1 MKNTPYELHQSPEPA
16 TGTTPA
22 AGSSAETKSRLSHRT
37 YLALGLPLLLSGL
50 TTPLLGAVDT
60 ATVGQLTDPALL
72 GGVAVGALIFN
83 TMYWLF
89 GFLRVSTSGFAAQ
102 ALGSGDHEKSL
113 AALFK
118 PAMLALSIGLLFV
131 LLQRPIFHGAL
142 TLIRPDEDVGLVA
155 SQYFNIR
162 IWGAPVT
169 LMNYVIIGWMLGTA
183 KIRMT
188 LFLQIGMNVFDMG
201 LTLLFVKAFHW
212 GVPGVAA
219 ATTIAEATV
228 LAAGLI
234 VFASSVKLPSGGSAW
249 KSLIGIGDFRK
260 MLSVNG
266 DLMIRTACLLTV
278 FNLFTATGSSFG
290 TEQLAANAILLQI
303 HFLMAAVFEGF
314 ANAGSIF
321 AGKALGS
328 RDRLLFRRTIGLSWQ
343 WTLFSAVLISGIY
356 MALNSAFIT
365 MFTNNDQ
372 VSSLALNYSVWIAV
386 YPFAAGLCLM
396 FYGIFTGTT
405 NTAPI
410 RNSTIMSLIVFLA
423 ALYLLVPAYQN
434 HGLWLAF
441 LLFSLA
447 RSLFLI
453 MYVPKLE
460 RSLFIR

>member
-1 MKNTPYELHQSPEPA
+1 MKDTPYELQSTQSPQPS
-16 TGTTPA
+16 TGTPA
-22 AGSSAETKSRLSHRT
+22 AGRTAEKNRLSQRT

-118 PAMLALSIGLLFV
+118 PALLALSIGLLFV
-131 LLQRPIFHGAL
+131 LLQRPILHSAL
-142 TLIRPDEDVGLVA
+142 TLIRPGDDVSLVA

-212 GVPGVAA
+212 GVTGVAA

-234 VFASSVKLPSGGSAW
+234 VFAASVRLPSGGSAW
-249 KSLIGIGDFRK
+249 KSLMHIGDFRK

-266 DLMIRTACLLTV
+266 DLMIRTACLLSV
-278 FNLFTATGSSFG
+278 FNLFTAAGSSFG
-290 TEQLAANAILLQI
+290 TEQLAANVILLQI

-328 RDRLLFRRTIGLSWQ
+328 QDRLLFRRTIGLSWR
-343 WTLFSAVLISGIY
+343 WALLSAVLISGIY
-356 MALNSAFIT
+356 WVLNSTLIT
-365 MFTNNDQ
+365 LFTNNDK
-372 VSSLALNYSVWIAV
+372 VSSLALNYSIWIAV
-386 YPFAAGLCLM
+386 YPFAAGLCLI

-405 NTAPI
+405 KTAPI

-423 ALYLLVPAYQN
+423 ALYLLVPVYQN

-453 MYVPKLE
+453 MYLPKLE